1 MWQTRCRD
9 FELWELDLPMIST
22 AVCEISGDPREV
34 LRPSTANVEEDF
46 SMSDPGDAIRCPHFT
61 LTLDGEILGED
72 TVENRAIPRRIRA
85 CVNACEEL
93 STEEL
98 ENGIV
103 QDMRQVISSMA
114 PLLADKKE
122 ALRNQLD
129 ASRSAP
135 EAGQSSLVPFPS
147 TQEPQPT

>member
-1 MWQTRCRD
+1 
-9 FELWELDLPMIST
+9 
-22 AVCEISGDPREV
+22 
-34 LRPSTANVEEDF
+34 
-46 SMSDPGDAIRCPHFT
+46 MSDPGAALRCPHFT

-72 TVENRAIPRRIRA
+72 TVENRAITRRIRA

-114 PLLADKKE
+114 PLLADKKD
-122 ALRNQLD
+122 ALRSQLD
-129 ASRSAP
+129 ESRSAS
-135 EAGQSSLVPFPS
+135 EAAQSPLVPFPS
-147 TQEPQPT
+147 TQESQPT